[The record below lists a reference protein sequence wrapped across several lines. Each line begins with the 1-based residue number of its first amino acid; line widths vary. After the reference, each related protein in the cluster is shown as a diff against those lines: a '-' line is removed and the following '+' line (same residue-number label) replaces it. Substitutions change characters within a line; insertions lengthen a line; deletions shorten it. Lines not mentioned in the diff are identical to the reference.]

1 MDPIQAPPNIFT
13 NPDYYESMAVVL
25 TAVVGMITAGVK
37 YWIINPHNENFEEI
51 VKSTSESLN
60 KIEQNT
66 SESMNKIDSDVS
78 KISDKLEDIR
88 VSIATVKNSV
98 ESAHHRIDE
107 VTERVNRMENLFIKD
122 KLK

>member
-1 MDPIQAPPNIFT
+1 M
-13 NPDYYESMAVVL
+13 
-25 TAVVGMITAGVK
+25 
-37 YWIINPHNENFEEI
+37 
-51 VKSTSESLN
+51 N

-78 KISDKLEDIR
+78 KIADKLEDIR

-107 VTERVNRMENLFIKD
+107 VTERVNRMENLYLKD